1 MTATIAPPTPTPID
15 SPHHPLTFW
24 LIAAQYAIFGVM
36 FAMVSV
42 LWKDII
48 LAVRI
53 SDAMFG
59 RILAVM
65 PVAGVPIMLLG
76 GYLGDRIGPRLL
88 PTLGSAL
95 MIAFC
100 LTLIGPASIMLLLLA
115 VIFQGVGAGIYDVG
129 INAAS
134 VDYERRSPKSVLNAF
149 HACFNAGAVTGA
161 IVTGVL
167 RSVGMPYQAIL
178 AGLAVLYA
186 LMLIAIWCIPPPVQ
200 TSYRAQQRDWRGTL
214 RAMRADPTMR
224 LIAVILC
231 CGLVIEGT
239 MGTWATLYL
248 RADIGL
254 AAWIGGIGYAL
265 FNVTMTI
272 GRLMNQRLLARMGP
286 RTALIGAGC
295 AIVVVNALTLLTRQ
309 PWLVIIGFG
318 ALGVVTAGV
327 FPTGFIIVGRIA
339 PGAIGLVSAAL
350 FALAYIAWA
359 VSSPLVG
366 GIADALSLRL
376 ALGLLGILGAL
387 VALCALHLPDERYM
401 EQPPSPQA
409 HPSPDLSRIIVAA
422 VTDHRNNHTSD

>member
-1 MTATIAPPTPTPID
+1 MTATLAPPAPARKE

-24 LIAAQYAIFGVM
+24 LIAAQYAIFGVT

-48 LAVRI
+48 VAVHI
-53 SDAMFG
+53 SEATFG

-88 PTLGSAL
+88 PTFGTVL

-100 LTLIGPASIMLLLLA
+100 LTLVGPASIMLLFLA

-129 INAAS
+129 INAAA
-134 VDYERRSPKSVLNAF
+134 VDYERRAPKSVLNAL

-167 RSVGMPYQAIL
+167 RSAGVPYQAIL
-178 AGLAVLYA
+178 AGLAVLYG
-186 LMLIAIWCIPPPVQ
+186 LMLIAIWRIPAPMQ
-200 TSYRAQQRDWRGTL
+200 TSHATQQRDWRGTL
-214 RAMRADPTMR
+214 REMRTNRTMR
-224 LIAVILC
+224 LIAIILC

-272 GRLMNQRLLARMGP
+272 GRLMNQRLLARIGP
-286 RTALIGAGC
+286 RTALIGAGG
-295 AIVVVNALTLLTRQ
+295 AILVVTVLTLQTRQ
-309 PWLVIIGFG
+309 PWLVILGFG

-327 FPTGFIIVGRIA
+327 FPTGFIVVGRIA
-339 PGAIGLVSAAL
+339 PGAMGLVSGVL
-350 FALAYIAWA
+350 FALAYLAWA
-359 VSSPLVG
+359 ASSPLVG

-376 ALGLLGILGAL
+376 ALGILGILGAI
-387 VALCALHLPDERYM
+387 VTLCALRLPDQGAQSAKPTLPLSVM
-401 EQPPSPQA
+401 MTPND
-409 HPSPDLSRIIVAA
+409 PDIG
-422 VTDHRNNHTSD
+422 

>member
-1 MTATIAPPTPTPID
+1 M
-15 SPHHPLTFW
+15 
-24 LIAAQYAIFGVM
+24 IAAQFAIFGVT

-48 LAVRI
+48 TAVHI
-53 SDAMFG
+53 SEATFG
-59 RILAVM
+59 RILAAM
-65 PVAGVPIMLLG
+65 PVAGVPVMLLG

-88 PTLGSAL
+88 PTLGTAL
-95 MIAFC
+95 MVAFC
-100 LTLIGPASIMLLLLA
+100 LTLVSPISILLLLLA

-134 VDYERRSPKSVLNAF
+134 VDYERRSPRSALNTF
-149 HACFNAGAVTGA
+149 HACFNAGAVIGA

-167 RSVGMPYQAIL
+167 RSVGVPYQVIL
-178 AGLAVLYA
+178 TGLAALYA
-186 LMLIAIWCIPPPVQ
+186 LMLVAIWRIPSPVQ
-200 TSYRAQQRDWRGTL
+200 TSHATQQRDWRGTL
-214 RAMRADPTMR
+214 REMRTNRTMR

-239 MGTWATLYL
+239 IGTWATLYL

-272 GRLMNQRLLARMGP
+272 GRLMNQRLLARIGP
-286 RTALIGAGC
+286 RAALIGAGG

-309 PWLVIIGFG
+309 PGFVILGFG

-339 PGAIGLVSAAL
+339 PGAMGLVSAVL
-350 FALAYIAWA
+350 FALAYVAWA
-359 VSSPLVG
+359 GSSPLVG

-376 ALGLLGILGAL
+376 ALGILGILGAI
-387 VALCALHLPDERYM
+387 VAVCALRLPNEHARPTFPILPVPEEIM
-401 EQPPSPQA
+401 
-409 HPSPDLSRIIVAA
+409 
-422 VTDHRNNHTSD
+422 T

>member
-1 MTATIAPPTPTPID
+1 MTATLAPSAPAHTE

-48 LAVRI
+48 LAVQI
-53 SDAMFG
+53 SEATFG

-76 GYLGDRIGPRLL
+76 GYWGDRIGPRLL
-88 PTLGSAL
+88 PTLGSVL
-95 MIAFC
+95 MISFC
-100 LTLIGPASIMLLLLA
+100 LTLVGPASIMLLLLA

-134 VDYERRSPKSVLNAF
+134 VDYERRSPRSVLNAF
-149 HACFNAGAVTGA
+149 HACFNAGAVMSA

-167 RSVGMPYQAIL
+167 RSVGVPYQAII
-178 AGLAVLYA
+178 AGLAALYA
-186 LMLIAIWCIPPPVQ
+186 LMLVAIWRIPSPVQ
-200 TSYRAQQRDWRGTL
+200 TSHRAQQRDWRGTL
-214 RAMRADPTMR
+214 RAMRTDRTVR
-224 LIAVILC
+224 LVAVILC

-272 GRLMNQRLLARMGP
+272 GRLMNQRLLARIGP
-286 RTALIGAGC
+286 RSALIGAGG

-309 PWLVIIGFG
+309 PWLVIGGFA

-327 FPTGFIIVGRIA
+327 FPTGFIIVGRVA
-339 PGAIGLVSAAL
+339 PGAMGLVSGVL
-350 FALAYIAWA
+350 FAIAYIAWA
-359 VSSPLVG
+359 ASSPLVG
-366 GIADALSLRL
+366 SIADALSLRL
-376 ALGLLGILGAL
+376 ALGILGILGAI
-387 VALCALHLPDERYM
+387 VALCAFRLLDEPT
-401 EQPPSPQA
+401 ETA
-409 HPSPDLSRIIVAA
+409 LLSESALAEDRHRPEEDAA
-422 VTDHRNNHTSD
+422 WSSLRQ

>member
-1 MTATIAPPTPTPID
+1 MTATLAPPAHSRIE

-24 LIAAQYAIFGVM
+24 LIAAQYAIFGVT

-48 LAVRI
+48 VAVHI
-53 SDAMFG
+53 SEATFG

-88 PTLGSAL
+88 PTLGTLL

-100 LTLIGPASIMLLLLA
+100 LPLIGPASIMLLLLA

-134 VDYERRSPKSVLNAF
+134 VDYERRAPRSVLNAF

-161 IVTGVL
+161 IATGVL
-167 RSVGMPYQAIL
+167 RSVGVPYQAIL
-178 AGLAVLYA
+178 AGLAALYG
-186 LMLIAIWCIPPPVQ
+186 LMLVAIWRIPPPVQ
-200 TSYRAQQRDWRGTL
+200 TGHATQQRDWRGTL
-214 RAMRADPTMR
+214 RAMRTDRTMR
-224 LIAVILC
+224 LVAVILC

-254 AAWIGGIGYAL
+254 AAWIGGIGYAV
-265 FNVTMTI
+265 FNATMTV
-272 GRLMNQRLLARMGP
+272 GRLMNQRLLARIGP
-286 RTALIGAGC
+286 RAALIGAGG

-309 PWLVIIGFG
+309 PWLVIAGFA

-339 PGAIGLVSAAL
+339 PGAMGLVSGVL
-350 FALAYIAWA
+350 FALAYLAWA
-359 VSSPLVG
+359 ASSPLVG
-366 GIADALSLRL
+366 SIADLLSLRL
-376 ALGLLGILGAL
+376 ALGILGVLGAI
-387 VALCALHLPDERYM
+387 VALCALRLPDERRK
-401 EQPPSPQA
+401 ERASVPQTHA
-409 HPSPDLSRIIVAA
+409 SDDLSCIMCTEVHDVA
-422 VTDHRNNHTSD
+422 NN

>member
-1 MTATIAPPTPTPID
+1 MTATLAPPAPSRLE

-24 LIAAQYAIFGVM
+24 LIAAQFAIFGVT
-36 FAMVSV
+36 FAMLSV

-48 LAVRI
+48 VAVHI
-53 SDAMFG
+53 SEATFG

-65 PVAGVPIMLLG
+65 PVAGVPTMLLG

-88 PTLGSAL
+88 PTLGTAL

-100 LTLIGPASIMLLLLA
+100 LMLVGPASIMLLLLA

-134 VDYERRSPKSVLNAF
+134 VDYERRSPKSVLNAL

-167 RSVGMPYQAIL
+167 RSVGVPYQTIL
-178 AGLAVLYA
+178 AGLAAFYG
-186 LMLIAIWCIPPPVQ
+186 LMLVAIWRVPAPVQ
-200 TSYRAQQRDWRGTL
+200 TSHATQQRDWRGTL
-214 RAMRADPTMR
+214 REMRTNRTMR

-254 AAWIGGIGYAL
+254 SAWIGGIGYAL
-265 FNVTMTI
+265 FNLTMTI
-272 GRLMNQRLLARMGP
+272 GRLMNQRLLARIGP
-286 RTALIGAGC
+286 RVALIGAGG

-309 PWLVIIGFG
+309 PGFVILGF
-318 ALGVVTAGV
+318 AMLGVVTAGV
-327 FPTGFIIVGRIA
+327 FPTGFIVVGRIA
-339 PGAIGLVSAAL
+339 PGAMGLVSAVL
-350 FALAYIAWA
+350 FAFSYLAWA
-359 VSSPLVG
+359 ASSPLVG
-366 GIADALSLRL
+366 GIADTLSLRL
-376 ALGLLGILGAL
+376 ALGILGVGGA
-387 VALCALHLPDERYM
+387 VIALCALRLPNERT
-401 EQPPSPQA
+401 ETALRVLP
-409 HPSPDLSRIIVAA
+409 RCG
-422 VTDHRNNHTSD
+422 

>member
-1 MTATIAPPTPTPID
+1 MTATLAPPAPSRIG

-24 LIAAQYAIFGVM
+24 LIAAQFAIFGVT
-36 FAMVSV
+36 FAMLSV

-48 LAVRI
+48 VAVQI
-53 SDAMFG
+53 SEATFG

-88 PTLGSAL
+88 PTLGTAL

-100 LTLIGPASIMLLLLA
+100 LMLVGPASIMLLLLA

-134 VDYERRSPKSVLNAF
+134 VDYERRSPKSVLNAL

-161 IVTGVL
+161 IVTGIL
-167 RSVGMPYQAIL
+167 RSVGVPYQAIL
-178 AGLAVLYA
+178 AGLAALYG
-186 LMLIAIWCIPPPVQ
+186 LMLVAIWRVPAPVQ
-200 TSYRAQQRDWRGTL
+200 TSHATQQRDWRGTL
-214 RAMRADPTMR
+214 RAMRTNRTMR

-272 GRLMNQRLLARMGP
+272 GRLMNQRLLARIGP
-286 RTALIGAGC
+286 RAALIGAGG

-309 PWLVIIGFG
+309 PWLVILGFG
-318 ALGVVTAGV
+318 MLGVVTAGV

-339 PGAIGLVSAAL
+339 PEAMGLVSAVL
-350 FALAYIAWA
+350 FAFSYLAWA
-359 VSSPLVG
+359 ASSPLVG
-366 GIADALSLRL
+366 GLADALSLRL
-376 ALGLLGILGAL
+376 ALGILGILGAI
-387 VALCALHLPDERYM
+387 VVLCALRLPNEPTETPLLSESALAEDWNRPEEDAAWSSLRR
-401 EQPPSPQA
+401 EPS
-409 HPSPDLSRIIVAA
+409 S
-422 VTDHRNNHTSD
+422 

>member
-1 MTATIAPPTPTPID
+1 M
-15 SPHHPLTFW
+15 
-24 LIAAQYAIFGVM
+24 IAAQFAIFGVT

-48 LAVRI
+48 VAVHI
-53 SDAMFG
+53 SEATFG
-59 RILAVM
+59 RILAAM
-65 PVAGVPIMLLG
+65 PVAGVPVMLLG

-88 PTLGSAL
+88 PTLGTAL

-100 LTLIGPASIMLLLLA
+100 LTLVGPISVVLLLLA
-115 VIFQGVGAGIYDVG
+115 VICQGVGSGIYDVG

-134 VDYERRSPKSVLNAF
+134 VDYERRSPRSVLNMF
-149 HACFNAGAVTGA
+149 HACFNAGAVSGA

-167 RSVGMPYQAIL
+167 RSVGVPYQAIL
-178 AGLAVLYA
+178 AGLAALYV
-186 LMLIAIWCIPPPVQ
+186 LMLVAIWRVPAAAQ
-200 TSYRAQQRDWRGTL
+200 TSHATQQRDWRGTL
-214 RAMRADPTMR
+214 SEMRTNRTMR

-272 GRLMNQRLLARMGP
+272 GRLMNQRLLARIGP
-286 RTALIGAGC
+286 RTALIGAGG

-309 PWLVIIGFG
+309 PGVVILGFA
-318 ALGVVTAGV
+318 ALGIVTAGV

-339 PGAIGLVSAAL
+339 PGAMGFVSGVL
-350 FALAYIAWA
+350 FAFAYLAWA

-366 GIADALSLRL
+366 SIADALSLRL
-376 ALGLLGILGAL
+376 ALGILGIGGAI
-387 VALCALHLPDERYM
+387 VALCALRLPDQRPALLTQSE
-401 EQPPSPQA
+401 EFPSA
-409 HPSPDLSRIIVAA
+409 
-422 VTDHRNNHTSD
+422 